1 MPLNVAERQGAVT
14 EAVVSRPGRQVR
26 AAIERIHAVTLV
38 LAALLLLAWEMLS
51 ARLNPYLLPPPAVV
65 ARGLVDIVA
74 SGTVWRHVEATL
86 YRVAAG
92 FALAVVLCLAI
103 GLLVTWLPA
112 LRPAVK
118 DINAVLN
125 ATSVFVWIVLAVIW
139 FGLSDRAPIFTTLMI
154 TIPVVLSNIIEGIE
168 NVDRKLLEMASVYRY
183 SHVMV
188 FRHII
193 AFSVLPYLVA
203 GMRVAFALGL
213 RVSVVA
219 EIFGV
224 STGVGYMMNFA
235 RDTLRTDL
243 VFVWAIILILIMLVI
258 DKVIFNFLSRKV
270 ASWS

>member
-1 MPLNVAERQGAVT
+1 M
-14 EAVVSRPGRQVR
+14 
-26 AAIERIHAVTLV
+26 
-38 LAALLLLAWEMLS
+38 
-51 ARLNPYLLPPPAVV
+51 
-65 ARGLVDIVA
+65 
-74 SGTVWRHVEATL
+74 
-86 YRVAAG
+86 
-92 FALAVVLCLAI
+92 
-103 GLLVTWLPA
+103 
-112 LRPAVK
+112 
-118 DINAVLN
+118 
-125 ATSVFVWIVLAVIW
+125 LAVIW

-183 SHVMV
+183 SHFMV